1 MAIHKYKRL
10 NKTFMKKLLLLAIT
24 LTMTLMA
31 NAQMSVQLG
40 YLLNTEKSK
49 VTGVKSSSNYSGF
62 MAAADYNLN
71 LTGALSVA
79 PGLGLSY
86 SFDNSDGAKYK
97 EFGLFVPID
106 FNYRFPVSDALSLSV
121 YAGPTIYY
129 GLISKDTST
138 DPAYNYYDYDN
149 RRLGLELGGGIW
161 CDIKET
167 VRVKAGY
174 KWGLTNN
181 CKIDGITEKNNCL
194 YLSVGYLF

>member
-24 LTMTLMA
+24 LMMTMMA

-49 VTGVKSSSNYSGF
+49 VAGVKSSSNYSGF

-86 SFDNSDGAKYK
+86 SFDNSNGAKYK
-97 EFGLFVPID
+97 ELGLFVPVD
-106 FNYRFPVSDALSLSV
+106 FNYRFLASDALSLSV

-129 GLISKDTST
+129 GLMSKDTST
-138 DPAYNYYDYDN
+138 DPAYNYYDNDN
-149 RRLGLELGGGIW
+149 RRLSLELGGGLW

-181 CKIDGITEKNNCL
+181 SKIDGVTEKNNCL

>member
-1 MAIHKYKRL
+1 
-10 NKTFMKKLLLLAIT
+10 MKKILLMVAVA
-24 LTMTLMA
+24 MMA
-31 NAQMSVQLG
+31 AMSVGAQTSVQVG

-49 VTGVKSSSNYSGF
+49 VAGVKSSSSYSGF
-62 MAAADYNLN
+62 MAATDYNLN

-79 PGLGLSY
+79 PGLGLGY
-86 SFDNSDGAKYK
+86 SFDNSNGAKYK
-97 EFGLFVPID
+97 EFGLFVPVD

-121 YAGPTIYY
+121 FAGPTIYY

-138 DPAYNYYDYDN
+138 DPAYNYYDNDN
-149 RRLGLELGGGIW
+149 RRLGLELGGGLW

-181 CKIDGITEKNNCL
+181 CKIDDITEKNNCL